1 MSIGCACQTR
11 CTRYRAWRSEYVPE
25 LLCYRTHVRRSILS
39 VAGLGAGAVDASES
53 KEALASDR
61 LLSSDWD
68 LTQLGWVSALAA
80 RFSSRRE
87 ERSLRGFAQLK
98 LNHDAITEPSS
109 AAEEER
115 ANEEE
120 RRRRRR
126 HLLWECSASFPFG

>member
-1 MSIGCACQTR
+1 M
-11 CTRYRAWRSEYVPE
+11 P
-25 LLCYRTHVRRSILS
+25 
-39 VAGLGAGAVDASES
+39 GAVDASES

-61 LLSSDWD
+61 LLSSDWH

-80 RFSSRRE
+80 RFSSSRE

-115 ANEEE
+115 APATAAPFMGMFGFF
-120 RRRRRR
+120 
-126 HLLWECSASFPFG
+126 LLRLTKSR